1 MEKKYKLIIICSV
14 LVMIIIN
21 IILIDFG
28 NDVTNKGQ
36 DVVKKIPYK
45 NCDYKKE
52 EEEEEEE
59 EENIKDKCINEKNKD
74 LKDELNEV
82 YPTGEYAGLG
92 ISLMFLFLMFSHFV
106 NIICFIVLFILFAT
120 SSARICRS
128 VLLTFILIVLSISL
142 LISILFVTFHTQT
155 EVDLNDDELYIFD
168 DELNKQLKEV
178 LDDLTVRLLYYV
190 FSLISVCLAYIGCI
204 VLLIFNINDKDERN
218 WNNI

>member
-21 IILIDFG
+21 IILIYMG
-28 NDVTNKGQ
+28 IDVTQKGQ
-36 DVVKKIPYK
+36 DVVKKVPNKY
-45 NCDYKKE
+45 CDYIE
-52 EEEEEEE
+52 EEEEDI
-59 EENIKDKCINEKNKD
+59 NVKCRNEKNKA
-74 LKDELNEV
+74 LKDELDEV

-92 ISLMFLFLMFSHFV
+92 TAIMFVFLLISHFV
-106 NIICFIVLFILFAT
+106 NIIFFIVLFILFAT
-120 SSARICRS
+120 SSARTCRT
-128 VLLTFILIVLSISL
+128 VLLILILIVLSISL
-142 LISILFVTFHTQT
+142 LISILFVTFYTKT

-204 VLLIFNINDKDERN
+204 VLLIFNIKDKDERK

>member
-21 IILIDFG
+21 IILIYTG
-28 NDVTNKGQ
+28 IDVSQKGQ
-36 DVVKKIPYK
+36 DVVKKVPNK

-52 EEEEEEE
+52 KEEEEEEE
-59 EENIKDKCINEKNKD
+59 DINDKCINEKNKAV
-74 LKDELNEV
+74 KDELNEV
-82 YPTGEYAGLG
+82 YPTGEYPDLRVV
-92 ISLMFLFLMFSHFV
+92 IMFVFLLISHFV
-106 NIICFIVLFILFAT
+106 NIIFFIVLFILFAT

-142 LISILFVTFHTQT
+142 LISILFVAFHTQT

-204 VLLIFNINDKDERN
+204 VLLIFNVKDKDERN
-218 WNNI
+218 